1 MSAEWQYTYSDVDNA
16 KGAKKRQRPEKEE
29 KETKLGY
36 DEAASMNPRQR
47 KLHELREKFK
57 QSRNENRKAVEEE
70 EKQAVEGTDAQ
81 ETKRRRLE
89 YYEKLEADRLAAEES
104 GVGDVKK
111 QQLLN
116 VTAEEA
122 ERKSKSKSKKK
133 ARQEATFG
141 WESKLFCALC
151 KHYSYCFVL
160 EFGSDAEYNAYK
172 NRQKDMTFSKEE
184 YEKQKQSDPSFF
196 REAHDLDYGQNSTV
210 SKEKVTGMVKELDK
224 L

>member
-1 MSAEWQYTYSDVDNA
+1 MSAEWQYTYSEVDNA

-141 WESKLFCALC
+141 WESKLRKHALFLPF
-151 KHYSYCFVL
+151 H
-160 EFGSDAEYNAYK
+160 
-172 NRQKDMTFSKEE
+172 
-184 YEKQKQSDPSFF
+184 F
-196 REAHDLDYGQNSTV
+196 RIW
-210 SKEKVTGMVKELDK
+210 
-224 L
+224 